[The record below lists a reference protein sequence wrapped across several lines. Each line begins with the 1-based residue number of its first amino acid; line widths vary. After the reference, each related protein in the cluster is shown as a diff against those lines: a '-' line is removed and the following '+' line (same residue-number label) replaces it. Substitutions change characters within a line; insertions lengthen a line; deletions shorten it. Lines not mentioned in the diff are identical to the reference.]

1 MSVEVRKETSV
12 AETGAARELRGFLE
26 GDAHSGDRL
35 AQLVRLI
42 LMRRF
47 RSLGLADSSC
57 EELAQDCLLQVF
69 ARLSEYD
76 PERGPFEAWV
86 SGFAANAARSQR
98 RRTFRE
104 RTADMPVDELAELEF
119 ATEESEATRD
129 LLRTAMASLDGL
141 DRELL
146 QMRYALCMTSEE
158 IAASNNLNAPQVRKR
173 ISRAVERL
181 RRHPAI
187 HQLLIR

>member
-1 MSVEVRKETSV
+1 
-12 AETGAARELRGFLE
+12 
-26 GDAHSGDRL
+26 
-35 AQLVRLI
+35 
-42 LMRRF
+42 
-47 RSLGLADSSC
+47 
-57 EELAQDCLLQVF
+57 
-69 ARLSEYD
+69 
-76 PERGPFEAWV
+76 
-86 SGFAANAARSQR
+86 
-98 RRTFRE
+98 
-104 RTADMPVDELAELEF
+104 MPVDELAELEF